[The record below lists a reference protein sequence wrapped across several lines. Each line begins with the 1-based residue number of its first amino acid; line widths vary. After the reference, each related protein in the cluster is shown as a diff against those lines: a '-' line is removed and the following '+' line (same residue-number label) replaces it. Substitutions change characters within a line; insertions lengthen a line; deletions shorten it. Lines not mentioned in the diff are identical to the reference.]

1 MPESASPNIAVW
13 SRKQPRPL
21 SFPSRVIKS
30 VNAIEETPGHAIQE
44 TSQVPPQASYTH
56 THVHMPEN
64 SLQYRPQVPIYVT
77 EAQSRPQPQMSQQQ
91 IPQFSNHSYPQSQ
104 LFERHGGSRN
114 ISTIPEST
122 GVDHSRYSEQV
133 SSQLQASPRTSTS
146 ILDQQYMT
154 ANHPSSENTPIRI
167 PTNDFVPVT
176 AFVPREFLQSQ
187 ASSNSL
193 QYRLQ
198 VPIYVEAQIRPQ
210 PQTSQ
215 QQIPQFSNYS
225 YRHMIITNKPV
236 EAQTFPQ
243 LDFGYNSSFS
253 GTQEMT
259 PDTTEQY
266 ERSTSD
272 SMQPLRRANSYGYG
286 TGISLSIEQQHATYW
301 YRSPPSN
308 EDLLHVQSEQY
319 FQPSPGFLRS
329 NHSRPP
335 NPEHVP
341 QPGYMPTI
349 HQHILSV
356 PSSSE
361 GMQSQTEGHLRSLTP
376 TLSTGKRSTSAP
388 ENYLRR
394 SDGSINCI
402 HHAPG
407 FYTPQHIHRTNY
419 SSRSSI
425 AASDSERS
433 TSAPENYLR
442 RSDGSIN
449 RIHHAPGFYTPQH
462 IHRTNYSS
470 RSSIA
475 TSDSGP
481 DVENLKSP
489 SQNSAMGIQI
499 GTVAENPPM
508 QQPSDDQ
515 YTEVLPTYHKTLDSI
530 MRQLQV
536 LPLCNGKA

>member
-1 MPESASPNIAVW
+1 MPESASPNIAIR
-13 SRKQPRPL
+13 SHKQPRPH
-21 SFPSRVIKS
+21 SFPSRVTES
-30 VNAIEETPGHAIQE
+30 VNAIEEIPGQAIQE
-44 TSQVPPQASYTH
+44 TSEIPPRASYTH
-56 THVHMPEN
+56 THVHTPEN

-77 EAQSRPQPQMSQQQ
+77 EAQSRPQPQTSQQQ

-104 LFERHGGSRN
+104 LCERHEGSRN

-146 ILDQQYMT
+146 ILDPQYMT
-154 ANHPSSENTPIRI
+154 ASHPSSENTPIRI
-167 PTNDFVPVT
+167 PANDFVSVT

-187 ASSNSL
+187 ANIAQNYLPTVSQEQFGDSDHEFPSHGSSQN
-193 QYRLQ
+193 
-198 VPIYVEAQIRPQ
+198 A
-210 PQTSQ
+210 SQ
-215 QQIPQFSNYS
+215 SEY
-225 YRHMIITNKPV
+225 
-236 EAQTFPQ
+236 
-243 LDFGYNSSFS
+243 FGYHSSLS

-259 PDTTEQY
+259 PESTGQY
-266 ERSTSD
+266 ERRTSD
-272 SMQPLRRANSYGYG
+272 SMQTKKPPRRANSYGYG
-286 TGISLSIEQQHATYW
+286 TGISPSIEQRRHATYW
-301 YRSPPSN
+301 YPSPPSN
-308 EDLLHVQSEQY
+308 EDLLHAQSEQY

-329 NHSRPP
+329 SPSRPP
-335 NPEHVP
+335 NSGYVP
-341 QPGYMPTI
+341 QPTV
-349 HQHILSV
+349 HQHLLSI

-361 GMQSQTEGHLRSLTP
+361 GMQFHTKLAKSQTEGHLRSLTP
-376 TLSTGKRSTSAP
+376 TLSTGKR
-388 ENYLRR
+388 R
-394 SDGSINCI
+394 
-402 HHAPG
+402 
-407 FYTPQHIHRTNY
+407 
-419 SSRSSI
+419 
-425 AASDSERS
+425 

-481 DVENLKSP
+481 DVENLKFP

-515 YTEVLPTYHKTLDSI
+515 YTEVLPTYHETLDSR
-530 MRQLQV
+530 MRRLQV
-536 LPLCNGKA
+536 LPHCNGKA